1 LILIKDRQRSDNPPL
16 ADDPLGNDPVRSKA
30 LGRLAGRCATLLLIA
45 ASLAGCDKCGDP
57 VKLNA
62 PWDSKSCR
70 GEASEAR

>member
-16 ADDPLGNDPVRSKA
+16 AGDPVGNDPVRKTRR
-30 LGRLAGRCATLLLIA
+30 RLACRGATLMLIA

-62 PWDSKSCR
+62 PWDSKSCH